1 MPEISRFYG
10 IIIAMYYDAV
20 SAEYLE
26 VYKLKIW
33 FADGKSGIVDI
44 TPYIRKGGIFGRL
57 AKLENFKSF
66 LVNQELGVI
75 TWYGE
80 IDIAPETL
88 YSEATQEPLP
98 HWVERAGLKKT
109 A

>member
-1 MPEISRFYG
+1 MASLL
-10 IIIAMYYDAV
+10 MYYDAV

-26 VYKLKIW
+26 DYKLKIW
-33 FADGKSGIVDI
+33 FADGKSGIVDFK
-44 TPYIRKGGIFGRL
+44 PYIRKGGIFGEL
-57 AKLENFKSF
+57 AELEKFKRF
-66 LVNQELGVI
+66 TVNQELGVI

-98 HWVERAGLKKT
+98 QWMEMAGLKRS